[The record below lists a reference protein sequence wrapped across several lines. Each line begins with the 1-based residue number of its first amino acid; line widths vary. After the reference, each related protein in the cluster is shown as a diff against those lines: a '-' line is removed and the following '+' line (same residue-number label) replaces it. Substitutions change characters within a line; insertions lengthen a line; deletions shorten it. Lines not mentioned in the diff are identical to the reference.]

1 MRGARWHRS
10 VIAAL
15 AMATGVVFGQ
25 ERPTQAPQGGGMHQR
40 PGPGQRRPGQGPE
53 QMMQPGQGPGQMTQP
68 GQPGG
73 HDRQAVPRQVI
84 EQLRQ
89 QNPEK
94 FQQLMKLRQTD
105 QKAFTKELREVVLAW
120 QKRHQMRRGGASE
133 EELLCRE
140 LSWRYHDT
148 EDEEEKQKL
157 RRDLAVAVDLAFEKR
172 VKTVETRIQ
181 HMEKELE
188 KFRERLKQLKKN
200 RGPVCESRVEELL
213 RPPELNW
220 NADW

>member
-1 MRGARWHRS
+1 MGGFCWQKP

-15 AMATGVVFGQ
+15 TMAAGVVFGQ
-25 ERPTQAPQGGGMHQR
+25 EHPTHAPH
-40 PGPGQRRPGQGPE
+40 PGPVQRRPGQGP
-53 QMMQPGQGPGQMTQP
+53 GQTQP
-68 GQPGG
+68 GRPGG
-73 HDRQAVPRQVI
+73 SEEDILKQAI
-84 EQLRQ
+84 IQLRQ
-89 QNPEK
+89 EKPEK

-105 QKAFTKELREVVLAW
+105 REAFNKGLRKLIQAW
-120 QKRHQMRRGGASE
+120 KKRHQMRRDGASE

-148 EDEEEKQKL
+148 EDEEEKEKL
-157 RRDLAVAVDLAFEKR
+157 RRDLSVAVDLAFGKR
-172 VKTVETRIQ
+172 VKTVEMRIQ

-200 RGPVCESRVEELL
+200 QRPVCESRVEELL
-213 RPPELNW
+213 LPPELNW

>member
-1 MRGARWHRS
+1 MRGFWWQKP

-15 AMATGVVFGQ
+15 TMAAGVVFGQ
-25 ERPTQAPQGGGMHQR
+25 ERPAHAPH
-40 PGPGQRRPGQGPE
+40 PAPVQRRPGQGP
-53 QMMQPGQGPGQMTQP
+53 GQTQP
-68 GQPGG
+68 GRPGG
-73 HDRQAVPRQVI
+73 GEEDILKQAI
-84 EQLRQ
+84 IHLRQ
-89 QNPEK
+89 EKPEK

-105 QKAFTKELREVVLAW
+105 REAFAKELRKLIQAW

-148 EDEEEKQKL
+148 EDEEEKEKL
-157 RRDLAVAVDLAFEKR
+157 RRDLSVAVNLAFEKR
-172 VKTVETRIQ
+172 VKTVEIRIQ

-200 RGPVCESRVEELL
+200 RRPVCESRVEELL